1 MVGTGRS
8 ATQATFAEA
17 FARFDPERPVMILTH
32 NDADGLSAGSLF
44 ARALLRAGR
53 PVEVRVVGRGEGAWT
68 DAMRAELSG
77 RHLGG
82 LIVADLGSRS
92 ADILPGVP
100 TIVVDHHVPVDSAGS
115 ATVISGYGEDPIP
128 TSSLLAFR
136 CAGALGP
143 TDDLLW
149 LAAVGLIGDL
159 GDKAP
164 FAELAEAKKQ
174 QTGTALRE
182 VVSLVNAP
190 RRTAGGDAAPAL
202 REEVKAAVE
211 AAKKIGPRVG
221 ADVALVLLD
230 TPCQVHPLIAQ
241 TWRTRLKDKIVIAA
255 NTGYRPGFVHFAAR
269 SATGRNLIAFLR
281 EVAPP
286 DVDDTY
292 GNGHEQATGGAL
304 PLASWPI
311 FLRNIGFDADARP
324 LAAKMA
330 AKAAA

>member
-1 MVGTGRS
+1 M
-8 ATQATFAEA
+8 AA
-17 FARFDPERPVMILTH
+17 
-32 NDADGLSAGSLF
+32 
-44 ARALLRAGR
+44 LRA
-53 PVEVRVVGRGEGAWT
+53 A
-68 DAMRAELSG
+68 
-77 RHLGG
+77 
-82 LIVADLGSRS
+82 
-92 ADILPGVP
+92 
-100 TIVVDHHVPVDSAGS
+100 
-115 ATVISGYGEDPIP
+115 
-128 TSSLLAFR
+128 
-136 CAGALGP
+136 
-143 TDDLLW
+143 
-149 LAAVGLIGDL
+149 
-159 GDKAP
+159 
-164 FAELAEAKKQ
+164 
-174 QTGTALRE
+174 
-182 VVSLVNAP
+182 
-190 RRTAGGDAAPAL
+190 

-211 AAKKIGPRVG
+211 TAKKIGPRVG